1 MNFYAFSGLLNGL
14 AATVSGFIVYGQ
26 HSDNPK
32 HRAYGLYCLA
42 AAIWGFGYCAWHLS
56 STPALALLWVRV
68 LMFGA
73 IFLPIAYVLHV
84 LTLIDRVERY
94 PWVIR
99 VGWGAGLFFAL
110 TNCTPF
116 FVADVG
122 PAGAFQFWPKP
133 GPMFHLYLFWFVV
146 YTILGTWWLFQGGQ
160 TKTGS
165 ERNWFLILT
174 GGSIIAYGGG
184 VTTFPLW
191 YGINVPPIGAILLTV
206 YTAVVAMSLLRH
218 RVLDM
223 GTALERSVTAGML
236 MALVAL
242 PAYPILL
249 IGQRLNLGEINIPYS
264 LVELTVL
271 IVLVVGVTILKG
283 DAQAWISKA
292 LFKERYDRNAT
303 VVAFSKSLVSIL
315 ELKDL
320 TNTIVETICPLLG
333 LQWGGVCL
341 RSAHSQVFHPV
352 SSFGKPLDTFVPMDL
367 GKVPDLADLWGKGTS
382 PYLLEELKKRT
393 QSTPAMDLI
402 QELSNMGVKACLP
415 LSNKNRVLGLCL
427 FGPPKDDR
435 HYTTQDLELLSTL
448 SHEAS
453 VALDNA
459 FLYEEVKHSQALIRR
474 TDRLRS
480 LETMAGGL
488 AHEIRNPL
496 TSIKAFVDLAPERKD
511 DEQFLVRFS
520 RVVKEDVF
528 RIERLTREI
537 LDYAK
542 PMEPFLKEEDL
553 NEVVESCLY
562 TLKIRPSHEIVV
574 METDLAHG
582 LPKIFADRQQLKQVL
597 LNLLFNAVESMLPQG
612 GVLTVRTRKIEPN
625 NSEEWVQVEVQDT
638 GAGIAPE
645 DVEHIFDPF
654 FTTKHLSQEHEG
666 TGLGLA
672 IAHQIIQ
679 EHHGTVDVRSVKGR
693 GTTFFVNLPKFTPE
707 TSSPPIAQAQDS
719 TTAPRSS

>member
-14 AATVSGFIVYGQ
+14 AATISGVLIFGK
-26 HSDNPK
+26 NPKSLK
-32 HRAYGLYCLA
+32 HRAYGIYCLA
-42 AAIWGFGYCAWHLS
+42 AAIWGFGYWAWHLS
-56 STPALALLWVRV
+56 TTPEMALLWVRV

-84 LTLIDRVERY
+84 LTLVDRVEEFR
-94 PWVIR
+94 WVTR
-99 VGWGAGLFFAL
+99 VGWGLGVFFAL
-110 TNCTPF
+110 ANFTPW
-116 FVADVG
+116 FVQGVG
-122 PAGAFQFWPKP
+122 AAGSFALWPIP
-133 GPMFHLYLFWFVV
+133 GPVFHLYVLWFCLF
-146 YTILGTWWLFQGGQ
+146 TILGTWWLYQGGRS
-160 TKTGS
+160 KVDS
-165 ERNWFLILT
+165 ERYWLWLLM
-174 GGSIIAYGGG
+174 GGSLIAYAGGA
-184 VTTFPLW
+184 TTFPLW
-191 YGINVPPIGAILLTV
+191 YGVDIPPVGAILLVV
-206 YTAVVAMSLLRH
+206 YTGVVALSLLRH
-218 RVLDM
+218 HLLDI
-223 GTALERSVTAGML
+223 GTTFERSMTAGVL
-236 MALVAL
+236 IALVAL

-249 IGQRLNLGEINIPYS
+249 IGQTWSLGTINFPYS

-271 IVLVVGVTILKG
+271 LILVVGATLMKG
-283 DAQAWISKA
+283 DAQAMISQT
-292 LFKERYDRNAT
+292 LFKERHERNTT
-303 VVAFSKSLVSIL
+303 VVNFSKSLVSIL

-320 TNTIVETICPLLG
+320 TKTIIETICPLLH
-333 LQWGGVCL
+333 LQWGVVYL
-341 RSAHSQVFHPV
+341 RGTQSQIFQAV
-352 SSFGKPLDTFVPMDL
+352 SSHGKSLDNFMTIDL
-367 GKVPDLADLWGKGTS
+367 GKYPTLAEQWGQGTS
-382 PYLLEELKKRT
+382 PYTIKELQRHPSRAHIT
-393 QSTPAMDLI
+393 DLI
-402 QELSNMGVKACLP
+402 DQFSLLDARACLP
-415 LSNKNRVLGLCL
+415 LSNKQRVLGICL
-427 FGPPKDDR
+427 FGPPD
-435 HYTTQDLELLSTL
+435 HQGEYSNQDLELLSTL

-453 VALDNA
+453 IALDNA

-574 METDLAHG
+574 METDLAHE

-612 GVLTVRTRKIEPN
+612 GILTVRTRKILMNQEN
-625 NSEEWVQVEVQDT
+625 WVQVEVQDT

-679 EHHGTVDVRSVKGR
+679 EHQGTVDVQSVQGR
-693 GTTFFVNLPKFTPE
+693 GTTFFVNLPQYNPE
-707 TSSPPIAQAQDS
+707 TPSTSPPNTENS
-719 TTAPRSS
+719 TLTPGSP